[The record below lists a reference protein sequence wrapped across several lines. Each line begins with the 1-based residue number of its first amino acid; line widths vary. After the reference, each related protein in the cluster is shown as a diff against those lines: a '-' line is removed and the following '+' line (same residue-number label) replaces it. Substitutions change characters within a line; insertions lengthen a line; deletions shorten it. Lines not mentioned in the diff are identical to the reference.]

1 MRGFVSGVFWGL
13 VLSGLGLATL
23 SLLTPLSQVS
33 PLAPPLQVALA
44 PPPDAPAASGLVD
57 PVAADQPVQSA
68 KIAPATL
75 MPAPE
80 KGGAGQGADT
90 DPGTQP
96 DIGAAALQP
105 AAPDAAAFGAMST
118 EERLRP
124 LAPVSQPATAPLP
137 APQTQPDPLPAALP
151 AAPARPG
158 KVETGGPVTNPGAV
172 LDADATAGSATEP
185 GLIAGVVARADPPS
199 LPGARP
205 ATVTAPKP
213 GSVPEIDVAAAMPRP
228 DPAQPV
234 PEAPAPA
241 TPKKAPAGSRTPAG
255 TPDAPEPVAVA
266 PGDRTGPVQPRL
278 AALPQ
283 AGVASAPVRIGIGQ
297 RVLPLTERAPKAEEA
312 PCAPDG
318 DTANLPPLKKHAAAF
333 AAPADKPLMAIVLID
348 DADALGVEALADFP
362 YPLTFAVDP
371 TAPDA
376 AEKMA
381 RHRAAGFEVV
391 ALVDLPQG
399 ATAQDAEVL
408 LSAGFDTLTE
418 AVGVL
423 EGPGTGIQGSRD
435 LSGQVAAFVKSTGRG
450 LLTQA
455 AGLNTALKLARR
467 DQVPAALV
475 FRDFD
480 GAGQSPDVMRR
491 FLDQAAFRA
500 GQEGDVVMMGRLRPN
515 TISTLLLWGL
525 QDRSRVTLAPV
536 SAVLNRS
543 VAVN

>member
-44 PPPDAPAASGLVD
+44 PPPDVPAASGLVD
-57 PVAADQPVQSA
+57 AIGADQPVQSA

-80 KGGAGQGADT
+80 TRGADQGADT

-96 DIGAAALQP
+96 DIGAATLQP
-105 AAPDAAAFGAMST
+105 AAPDAATPGAMST

-124 LAPVSQPATAPLP
+124 VAPVSQPATAPLP
-137 APQTQPDPLPAALP
+137 APQAQPDPLPAALP
-151 AAPARPG
+151 AAPALPG
-158 KVETGGPVTNPGAV
+158 KVETGGPGTNPGAV

-185 GLIAGVVARADPPS
+185 GLIAGVVSRADPPS
-199 LPGARP
+199 LPGTRL
-205 ATVTAPKP
+205 ATVTAPEP
-213 GSVPEIDVAAAMPRP
+213 GSAPEIDVAAATPRP

-234 PEAPAPA
+234 SEAPAPA
-241 TPKKAPAGSRTPAG
+241 AAKTAPAVSRTPAG
-255 TPDAPEPVAVA
+255 TPDAPEPAATA
-266 PGDRTGPVQPRL
+266 PGDRAKPVQPRL

-297 RVLPLTERAPKAEEA
+297 RVLPLTERAPAQEP

-318 DTANLPPLKKHAAAF
+318 DTANLPPLQKHAAAF
-333 AAPADKPLMAIVLID
+333 AAPPDKPLMAIVLID

-435 LSGQVAAFVKSTGRG
+435 LSGQVAAFAKSTGRG